1 MLWYKA
7 WLETRIRLLIGLG
20 WFGVLMLSMHL
31 IGNTAGPGGPTS
43 AAGFTFMAMT
53 QMVVISSIL
62 AGTGIATQAPF
73 QEIKGLQGSTIFTLS
88 MPVTRFRLL
97 TVRSILGWLEMAG
110 LIGAFCFLN
119 WLGVPWLRATGIEMF
134 EYAATLIACSSTLYF
149 ITVLLATFLDEW
161 RLQGSFIAFAALWWV
176 PSHTPLPAPADIFRA
191 MGDGSPLV
199 AHAIP
204 WATMAFSLALSAVL
218 FFAAL
223 KVAQTR
229 EY

>member
-110 LIGAFCFLN
+110 LIGVFCFFN
-119 WLGVPWLRATGIEMF
+119 WFGIPWLRVTAIEMF

>member
-1 MLWYKA
+1 
-7 WLETRIRLLIGLG
+7 
-20 WFGVLMLSMHL
+20 
-31 IGNTAGPGGPTS
+31 
-43 AAGFTFMAMT
+43 
-53 QMVVISSIL
+53 MVVISSIL

-119 WLGVPWLRATGIEMF
+119 WLGVPWLRVTAIEMF

-218 FFAAL
+218 FFVAL